1 MQSPE
6 DSICTRAQTAYST
19 QDGTDTV
26 EDWTHHMDPKKT
38 TLPERYA
45 EVRQR
50 ISAAAARSRRRL
62 EDIIFVAVT
71 KSADPEQIRTL
82 LELGHRD
89 FGENRVQQLAQRASI
104 VREWFERLRVLERTG
119 AKPDTASVGRI
130 LASGKPTSESTLGGP
145 ARWHLIGH
153 LQRNKARKAVDH
165 ARLIHSIDSL
175 RLAEELQT
183 LADRRDQPI
192 DVLVQVNCSGEDTK
206 FGCPVPAA
214 LPLAEQIDT
223 MIHVRVRGL
232 MTMAPDSENAEDSRR
247 VFARCRDLF
256 EEIRHAGI
264 GEGRFNLLSMG
275 MSNDFEVAIEEGS
288 NIVRIGRALMGDTP
302 VEAVEVKVDE
312 VSEPTEEP
320 ASS

>member
-1 MQSPE
+1 
-6 DSICTRAQTAYST
+6 
-19 QDGTDTV
+19 
-26 EDWTHHMDPKKT
+26 MDASSKS
-38 TLPERYA
+38 LPERYA
-45 EVRQR
+45 EVRSR
-50 ISAAAARSRRRL
+50 ISAAAARSRRQM

-71 KSADPEQIRTL
+71 KSGESDDIRTL

-130 LASGKPTSESTLGGP
+130 LASGKPTSDSTLGGP

-153 LQRNKARKAVDH
+153 LQRNKARKALDH

-175 RLAEELQT
+175 RLAEELQA
-183 LADRRDQPI
+183 LADKRDQPV
-192 DVLVQVNCSGEDTK
+192 DVLVQVNCSGETTK
-206 FGCPVPAA
+206 YGCPVPAA
-214 LPLAEQIDT
+214 LPLAEQIDS

-232 MTMAPDSENAEDSRR
+232 MTMAPHSTNPEDSRP

-256 EEIRHAGI
+256 EEIRNAGI

-275 MSNDFEVAIEEGS
+275 MSNDYEVAIEEGS
-288 NIVRIGRALMGDTP
+288 NIVRIGRALIGD
-302 VEAVEVKVDE
+302 
-312 VSEPTEEP
+312 STEEESQDGEL
-320 ASS
+320 ASESSTEAAAR

>member
-1 MQSPE
+1 
-6 DSICTRAQTAYST
+6 
-19 QDGTDTV
+19 
-26 EDWTHHMDPKKT
+26 MDASSKS
-38 TLPERYA
+38 LPERYA
-45 EVRQR
+45 EVRSR
-50 ISAAAARSRRRL
+50 ISAAAARSRRQM

-71 KSADPEQIRTL
+71 KSGESDDIRTL

-130 LASGKPTSESTLGGP
+130 LASGKPTSDSTLGGP

-153 LQRNKARKAVDH
+153 LQRNKARKALDH

-175 RLAEELQT
+175 RLAEELQA
-183 LADRRDQPI
+183 LADKRDQPV
-192 DVLVQVNCSGEDTK
+192 DVLVQVNCSGETTK
-206 FGCPVPAA
+206 YGCPVPAA
-214 LPLAEQIDT
+214 LPLAEQIDS

-232 MTMAPDSENAEDSRR
+232 MTMAPHSDNPEDSRP

-256 EEIRHAGI
+256 EEIRNAGI

-275 MSNDFEVAIEEGS
+275 MSNDYEVAIEEGS
-288 NIVRIGRALMGDTP
+288 NIVRIGRALIGD
-302 VEAVEVKVDE
+302 
-312 VSEPTEEP
+312 STEEESQDGEL
-320 ASS
+320 ASESSTEAATR